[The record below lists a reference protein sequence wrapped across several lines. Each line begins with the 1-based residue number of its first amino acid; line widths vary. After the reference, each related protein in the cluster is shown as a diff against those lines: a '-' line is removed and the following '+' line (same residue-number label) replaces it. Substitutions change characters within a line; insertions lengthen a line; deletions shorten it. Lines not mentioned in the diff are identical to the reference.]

1 MLINSSIILCLN
13 LTLLLSMIGLD
24 VMNCEVLYSGNRND
38 TSFFSGKIQ
47 YSVCVKVFILI

>member
-13 LTLLLSMIGLD
+13 LTLLLSMVGLD